1 MQRNEKQELVGALR
15 EKMSRAAIAIAV
27 GYKNIDAAATVKL
40 RKTFRENKVDYKVI
54 KNTLARLAAKGTP
67 LEQFTEGLDGP
78 NAIILGYDDV
88 VAPAKVLRDVLKE
101 QGDKMTVKAGV
112 VQGNLVDA
120 KGLAALASM
129 PGLPE
134 LRGMLAAMIA
144 APATTLV
151 RLLNT
156 PGGQNR
162 PRAPGEIRK
171 GREGG
176 LAAVPPY
183 SEELSGFQ
191 LFDALQ
197 AARRYKG

>member
-1 MQRNEKQELVGALR
+1 MQRNEKQELVGALK
-15 EKMSRAAIAIAV
+15 EKMQRAAIAIAV

-40 RKTFRENKVDYKVI
+40 RKTFRDNKVDYKVI

-67 LEQFTEGLDGP
+67 LEQFTEGLVGP

-120 KGLAALASM
+120 KGLAALANM

-156 PGGQNR
+156 PGSQIAR
-162 PRAPGEIRK
+162 
-171 GREGG
+171 
-176 LAAVPPY
+176 V
-183 SEELSGFQ
+183 
-191 LFDALQ
+191 LQ
-197 AARRYKG
+197 AKSEQAEKAA

>member
-1 MQRNEKQELVGALR
+1 
-15 EKMSRAAIAIAV
+15 
-27 GYKNIDAAATVKL
+27 
-40 RKTFRENKVDYKVI
+40 VDYKVI

-67 LEQFTEGLDGP
+67 LEQFTEGLEGP

-134 LRGMLAAMIA
+134 LRGMLLAMIA
-144 APATTLV
+144 GPATTLV

-156 PGGQNR
+156 PGGQIAR
-162 PRAPGEIRK
+162 VLKARSEQGEK
-171 GREGG
+171 
-176 LAAVPPY
+176 AA
-183 SEELSGFQ
+183 
-191 LFDALQ
+191 
-197 AARRYKG
+197 